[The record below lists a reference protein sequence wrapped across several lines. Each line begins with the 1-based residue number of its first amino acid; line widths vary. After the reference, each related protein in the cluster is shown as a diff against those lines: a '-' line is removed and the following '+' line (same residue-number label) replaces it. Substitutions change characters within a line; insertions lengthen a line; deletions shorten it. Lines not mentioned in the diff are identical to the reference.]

1 MHPRDEWLHLNDRFG
16 GNHMDLQIRRT
27 NVMELYVIF
36 DFKRCSDFLYH
47 CCFNFHN
54 NTALFRSLLTLT
66 FKF

>member
-1 MHPRDEWLHLNDRFG
+1 MHPATNGFIRMTDSG

-27 NVMELYVIF
+27 NVMELNVIF